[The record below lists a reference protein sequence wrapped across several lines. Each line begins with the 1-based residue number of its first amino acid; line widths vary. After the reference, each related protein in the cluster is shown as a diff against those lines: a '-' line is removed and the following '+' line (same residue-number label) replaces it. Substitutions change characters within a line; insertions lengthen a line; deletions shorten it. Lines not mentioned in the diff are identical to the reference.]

1 MIEHI
6 GIFLHF
12 GTVALTVAINS
23 IGVGLGEGL
32 TSRSALEAINKQ
44 PSAQNEIGRVA
55 ILGTALIE
63 TSAIIGV
70 SISLYLL
77 LGSRGIPQTLAT
89 NVAEIGIALAI
100 CLSGFVI
107 GLASSFPAR
116 EACGAIARQPFFA
129 DKILRFML
137 ITQSIIQTPIIFGF
151 IIAMFIRFQATNIN
165 TIPQALVL
173 IAAGLCIGLGSVGPA
188 IGLASF
194 AKQACR
200 GLGINRKAYGNLM
213 SFTFV
218 SQAIIETPMIFAL
231 LVSLMLIV
239 LPQNPTL
246 LSGVAF
252 IGAALC
258 MGLGTLGPGIASGKT
273 ASAACYQIALKPEL
287 YGTIS
292 KVSMFGQGLIDTCA
306 IYTFLIAI
314 SLILLT

>member
-6 GIFLHF
+6 GSFLHF
-12 GTVALTVAINS
+12 STVALTVSVNS

-32 TSRSALEAINKQ
+32 TSRAALQAIDKQ
-44 PSAQNEIGRVA
+44 PSAQNEIARVA

-63 TSAIIGV
+63 TSAIMGV
-70 SISLYLL
+70 TISFYLL
-77 LGSRGIPQTLAT
+77 LGSKGVTQSLPT
-89 NVAEIGIALAI
+89 NIAEIGIALAI
-100 CLSGFVI
+100 CLSGLVI

-116 EACGAIARQPFFA
+116 EACLAIARQPFFA

-151 IIAMFIRFQATNIN
+151 IIAILIRSQATNIS
-165 TIPQALVL
+165 TIPEALVL
-173 IAAGLCIGLGSVGPA
+173 VASGLCIGLGSIGPA

-200 GLGINRKAYGNLM
+200 GLGINRKAYGNIM
-213 SFTFV
+213 SFTFI

-231 LVSLMLIV
+231 LVSLMLII
-239 LPQNPTL
+239 LPTNPSL
-246 LSGVAF
+246 LSGISF
-252 IGAALC
+252 IGAAFC

-273 ASAACYQIALKPEL
+273 AASACHQIALKPEL
-287 YGTIS
+287 YSSIS